1 MNAKSTHSRFRTGR
15 RRFLKSSLALAA
27 SASLPRRVR
36 AQDPETVLVVG
47 AGLAGL
53 SAAHRLKEAGKR
65 IILIEARDVPGGR
78 VRTLRNYFDDGL
90 HAELGPNRVSDTHVY
105 MLHWLSEFGLSLV
118 PFAPS
123 QGSPVIVV
131 NGVRARVD
139 SEAERE
145 RLSPGLNADE
155 RRLTPAGLLAKY
167 IQGLP
172 EDLGATDFEPSDP
185 RWAEY
190 DRLTWPQWLA
200 ARGASRA
207 AIELMMLGGDSSTF
221 SALFLLQQIMLHKT
235 QGPYLKIEGGMD
247 KLPLAIAEGLKDV
260 TRYDCALLGLQHT
273 VAKVRAT
280 CREGGRLTV
289 IEADRAVLAIP
300 FSTLRGVAIDP
311 PFPADKAAAIRR
323 LPYHEATRFLFQA
336 KTRFWQSDGLTGGA
350 RSNGPADIWDTSY
363 GQEGTRGIIAN
374 TTGNPMIEARLAALS
389 EKERIAFGLSLT
401 APALPQL
408 ERELEKAYIQRWAA
422 DPYAMG
428 AFTIFRPGQ
437 MTGWSR
443 VMARQEGKVH
453 FAGEH
458 LSPWTG
464 WMEGALFSGERAA
477 EEVLQQ

>member
-1 MNAKSTHSRFRTGR
+1 MNAKRSRPGR
-15 RRFLKSSLALAA
+15 RQFLKGALVATAA
-27 SASLPRRVR
+27 AALPSRTR
-36 AQDPETVLVVG
+36 AQDSETVLVVG

-53 SAAHRLKEAGKR
+53 SAAHRLKEGGKR
-65 IILIEARDVPGGR
+65 VILIEARDVPGGR

-90 HAELGPNRVSDTHVY
+90 HAELGPNRISDTHFY
-105 MLHWLSEFGLSLV
+105 MLHWLNEFGLSLT

-131 NGVRARVD
+131 NGMRARVD
-139 SEAERE
+139 NEAERE

-167 IQGLP
+167 IEGLP
-172 EDLGATDFEPSDP
+172 EDLGASDFDASDP

-190 DRLTWPQWLA
+190 DRVTWPQWLA
-200 ARGASRA
+200 ARGASSA

-247 KLPLAIAEGLKDV
+247 RLPLAIGQGLKDA
-260 TRYDCALLGLQHT
+260 TRYNCAVVKLEAGGRRI
-273 VAKVRAT
+273 RAT

-300 FSTLRGVAIDP
+300 FSVLRGVTIDP
-311 PFPADKAAAIRR
+311 PFPPNKAAAIRG
-323 LPYHEATRFLFQA
+323 LPYHEATRFLFQTT
-336 KTRFWQSDGLTGGA
+336 TRFWQAEGLTGGA
-350 RSNGPADIWDTSY
+350 RSDGPADIWDTSY
-363 GQEGTRGIIAN
+363 GQPGKRGIIAN
-374 TTGNPMIEARLAALS
+374 TTGNPEIEARLASLS
-389 EKERIAFGLSLT
+389 EREQIAFGAGLT
-401 APALPQL
+401 RPAFPQL
-408 ERELEKAYIQRWAA
+408 TREMEKSYVQRWAGDSHA
-422 DPYAMG
+422 RG

-443 VMARQEGKVH
+443 VMARPEGRVH
-453 FAGEH
+453 IAGEH

-464 WMEGALFSGERAA
+464 WMEGALFSGERVA
-477 EEVLQQ
+477 EEILQQ

>member
-1 MNAKSTHSRFRTGR
+1 MRA
-15 RRFLKSSLALAA
+15 
-27 SASLPRRVR
+27 R
-36 AQDPETVLVVG
+36 AQNAETILVVG
-47 AGLAGL
+47 AGMAGL
-53 SAAHRLKEAGKR
+53 SAAHRLKEGGKR
-65 IILIEARDVPGGR
+65 VILIEARGVPGGR

-123 QGSPVIVV
+123 EGSPVIVV
-131 NGVRARVD
+131 NGARARVD
-139 SEAERE
+139 NEAERE
-145 RLSPGLNADE
+145 RLSSGLNADE

-167 IQGLP
+167 IAGLP
-172 EDLGATDFEPSDP
+172 EDLGASDFDASDP

-190 DRLTWPQWLA
+190 DRVTWPEWLA
-200 ARGASRA
+200 RRGASRA

-247 KLPLAIAEGLKDV
+247 KLPFAIAEGLKDV
-260 TRYDCALLGLQHT
+260 ARYNCSLVKLEHGAMR
-273 VAKVRAT
+273 VRAT
-280 CREGGRLTV
+280 CREGGRLST

-300 FSTLRGVAIDP
+300 FSTLRGVTIDP
-311 PFPADKAAAIRR
+311 PFPADKSEAIRGI
-323 LPYHEATRFLFQA
+323 PYHEATRFLFQT
-336 KTRFWQSDGLTGGA
+336 KTRFWQAEGLTGGA

-363 GQEGTRGIIAN
+363 GQEGRRGIIAN

-389 EKERIAFGLSLT
+389 EREQAAFGLQLT
-401 APALPQL
+401 KQAFPQL
-408 ERELEKAYIQRWAA
+408 EREFEKSYTQRWAA

-437 MTGWSR
+437 MTGWSQI
-443 VMARQEGKVH
+443 MARPEGRVH

-477 EEVLQQ
+477 EDILLR